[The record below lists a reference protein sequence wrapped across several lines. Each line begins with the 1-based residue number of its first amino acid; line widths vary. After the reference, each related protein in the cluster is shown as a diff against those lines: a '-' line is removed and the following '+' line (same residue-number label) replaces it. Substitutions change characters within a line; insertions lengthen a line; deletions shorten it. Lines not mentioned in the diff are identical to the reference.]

1 MPQHSSIVDSFFFI
15 IAIMQESR
23 ERERGRTGKW
33 DSSRSEHEATLAA
46 APSPGREAERDRN
59 KPDRRFFSSA
69 LLALFPLYC
78 EYDTAESHNDECD
91 TYRERERERLLMCS

>member
-1 MPQHSSIVDSFFFI
+1 
-15 IAIMQESR
+15 MQESR

-33 DSSRSEHEATLAA
+33 DSSRSEHEAPLAA

-69 LLALFPLYC
+69 
-78 EYDTAESHNDECD
+78 HNDECD